1 MTMRDQRLPLSP
13 TTSPCPRATG
23 GPVRLPLGPWKQL
36 LVALGLGVII
46 LAARP
51 AMALEQQPVLPTSLA
66 VKAASTSVA
75 VCNQKG
81 YKVTTSVLNPE
92 GNILVVIRN
101 QEAGPHTIE
110 NSYNKAYTA
119 VSFGRAYNLDS
130 TRAILAGM
138 KPGKGIGDFPLPAS
152 PLKGLSYSVGGVNI
166 RSEGS
171 LIGAIGVSGSPN
183 GDLDESC
190 AYEGLKAI
198 QDELR

>member
-1 MTMRDQRLPLSP
+1 MTMREQHLPLSP
-13 TTSPCPRATG
+13 KASPGTQSSSLQAR
-23 GPVRLPLGPWKQL
+23 LGPWQQL
-36 LVALGLGVII
+36 LVAIGIGVIM

-51 AMALEQQPVLPTSLA
+51 VLALEKQPILPTTLA

-75 VCNQKG
+75 VCNQRG

-92 GNILVVIRN
+92 GNLLVVIRN

-119 VSFGRAYNLDS
+119 VSFGRAYHLDS

-138 KPGKGIGDFPLPAS
+138 KPGKGIGEFPLPAS

-166 RSEGS
+166 TSEGN
-171 LIGAIGVSGSPN
+171 LIGSIGVSGSPN

-198 QDELR
+198 QDDLR